1 MTQASA
7 IAFFSTVLPEDLA
20 RANMYA
26 LLSRLFYA
34 APDESLL
41 RAIAAAP
48 DLSGESEDVSL
59 ASAWRELTDAA
70 ALVETEAARF
80 EYDSLF
86 IGTGKADITLYSTA
100 YLKGITHNGAGAEK
114 QLAILRGE
122 LADLGIIRHGAV
134 HEPEDHFSALCDV
147 MRFLIVGDNET
158 PAGSVERQRQF
169 FQAHLAAWYGKLAD
183 AIEASKK
190 ATFYRPAGRLLRAFL
205 ALESES
211 FDIDYV

>member
-1 MTQASA
+1 MTPASA
-7 IAFFSTVLPEDLA
+7 IAFFPTVSPEDRA
-20 RANMYA
+20 RADMYA

-41 RAIAAAP
+41 RAIAGAP
-48 DLSGESEDVSL
+48 DISGESEDASL
-59 ASAWRELTDAA
+59 ASAWRELTEAA
-70 ALVETEAARF
+70 ALAETEEARF

-86 IGTGKADITLYSTA
+86 IGAGKAEVTLYSTA

-122 LADLGIIRHGAV
+122 LADLAIIRHDGV

-147 MRFLIVGDNET
+147 MRFLIVGDQET
-158 PAGSVERQRQF
+158 PASSIERQRRF
-169 FQAHLAAWYGKLAD
+169 FQAYIASWNGKLAD
-183 AIEASKK
+183 AIEASKT
-190 ATFYRPAGRLLRAFL
+190 ATFYRPAGRLVRAFL

-211 FDIDYV
+211 FDID